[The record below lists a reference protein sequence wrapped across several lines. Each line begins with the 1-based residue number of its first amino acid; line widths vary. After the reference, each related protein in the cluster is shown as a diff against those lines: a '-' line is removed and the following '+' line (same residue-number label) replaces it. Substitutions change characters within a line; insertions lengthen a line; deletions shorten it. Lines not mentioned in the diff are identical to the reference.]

1 MGREINE
8 AQHTWLAGELA
19 AWCERGIV
27 TAPQAEAVLGLYG
40 TTEDFRQRRQSKA
53 MLTLLSLAVLLVG
66 LGVLLLIGYNWE
78 EMPAAAK
85 VIAVFASVVAA
96 HGVGITLR
104 SKPGLRGG
112 SEAAFF
118 FGCLLY
124 GAGIWLLAQVFHVRA
139 HDPDGFWWWAVGVL
153 PFALALDTLLMH
165 TLLVGLLAVWAGY
178 EVIGFGSAGAWFFG
192 RFPALPNGAYSLPF
206 LAAPGLRWA
215 YRKESARAVA
225 LYVPLIAWWVILQPI
240 AWRFG
245 ANPVYFVGTVGAL
258 LLLAAEAHRV
268 ASPMAIPYRFYGAV
282 LIAGSLIPLSYQETN
297 HAVGRP
303 EQVFLGLLQT
313 LAIVGLA
320 VVVLAGVVVVRR
332 RSRPAPVPVA
342 EEALELARRQWL
354 PCGLIAL
361 MAGLGLWSAV
371 DGEALVATL
380 LANAAMVVFSLWLM
394 HVGLREDRGVP
405 FAAGVA
411 YFLLWAVLRYIDL
424 FGVFGGMLGAASVF
438 FLCGATL
445 FGVAYFWRRRKEVLH
460 A

>member
-1 MGREINE
+1 M
-8 AQHTWLAGELA
+8 
-19 AWCERGIV
+19 

-78 EMPAAAK
+78 AMPAAAK
-85 VIAVFASVVAA
+85 VVAIFASVVAA
-96 HGVGITLR
+96 HGLGLTLR
-104 SKPGLRGG
+104 YKHGLRGG

-124 GAGIWLLAQVFHVRA
+124 GAGIWLLAQIFHVRA

-165 TLLVGLLAVWAGY
+165 TLLVGLLAIWAGY
-178 EVIGFGSAGAWFFG
+178 EVIGFAPAGAWFFG
-192 RFPALPNGAYSLPF
+192 RFPALPNGAYSLPL
-206 LAAPGLRWA
+206 LAAPGLWWA
-215 YRKESARAVA
+215 YRKGSARAVA

-240 AWRFG
+240 AWRFE
-245 ANPVYFVGTVGAL
+245 ANPVYFVGAVGAF

-282 LIAGSLIPLSYQETN
+282 LIAGALIPLSYQGFNRE
-297 HAVGRP
+297 VGQP
-303 EQVFLGLLQT
+303 QKVMHGVYQT
-313 LAIVGLA
+313 LAIVALA
-320 VVVLAGVVVVRR
+320 VAVLAEVVVVRR

-371 DGEALVATL
+371 GGEALVATL

-394 HVGLREDRGVP
+394 HVGLREDRGGP

-424 FGVFGGMLGAASVF
+424 FGAFGGMLGAALVF